1 MFDIRVFH
9 FATFTPVK
17 LRPPG
22 MSSNPTPVDRS
33 DAESPDS
40 AGSGSAPLVRL
51 GKYAIQGTLGS
62 GGMGSVYLAVDT
74 EGNRTVALKIL
85 PRERAENPALVKRF
99 QQEAASAQQLRHENI
114 VSVIDVGKAD
124 GFLYIALEYIDGTDV
139 ARLLKGKKA
148 LPLRRSLEIIKQVA
162 RALDHAFR
170 RGIVHRDI
178 KPSNMLIKRNGTVK
192 LTDMGLARS
201 VDETLDAGVTRTG
214 TTVGTVDYM
223 APEQARDSR
232 AADIRSDIYSL
243 GCAWYHM
250 LTGVPP
256 FPKGSITNKLY
267 AHISNPRP
275 DPRTV
280 NPDVPEQVVKIVQK
294 MMARE
299 PAKRYP
305 TPAELLEALERIS
318 FRGDKYSDRFLSV
331 LSDVVQDAEG
341 EPAVIVSEPAPV
353 RRRRSPARRTPAA
366 RQPVRRRRPR
376 PAALLPE
383 FGRVLG
389 VILGGLLATTALWW
403 ALVAWFPGT

>member
-1 MFDIRVFH
+1 
-9 FATFTPVK
+9 
-17 LRPPG
+17 

-33 DAESPDS
+33 EPESADS
-40 AGSGSAPLVRL
+40 AGAENAPFVRL
-51 GKYAIQGTLGS
+51 GKYTIQGTLGS
-62 GGMGSVYLAVDT
+62 GGMGSVYLAVNT
-74 EGNRTVALKIL
+74 EDNRTVALKIL
-85 PRERAENPALVKRF
+85 PRDRAENPALVRRF
-99 QQEAASAQQLRHENI
+99 EQEAAAARQLQHENI
-114 VSVIDVGKAD
+114 VSVIDVGQAD

-139 ARLLKGKKA
+139 AKLLRSKGA
-148 LPLRRSLEIIKQVA
+148 LPLRRSLEIIKQVT

-170 RGIVHRDI
+170 QGIVHRDI

-201 VDETLDAGVTRTG
+201 VDETLDSGVTRVG

-223 APEQARDSR
+223 APEQARDSK

-243 GCAWYHM
+243 GCTWYHM
-250 LTGVPP
+250 LTGFPP

-275 DPRTV
+275 DPRNI
-280 NPDVPEQVVKIVQK
+280 NPEVPEHVVKIVHK
-294 MMARE
+294 MMARD

-331 LSDVVQDAEG
+331 LSDVVQDAG
-341 EPAVIVSEPAPV
+341 VEPAILVADVPTVRRDPV
-353 RRRRSPARRTPAA
+353 RRRPAKVRGHARRK
-366 RQPVRRRRPR
+366 PVW
-376 PAALLPE
+376 LPE

-389 VILGGLLATTALWW
+389 VILGGLLAVTALWW
-403 ALVAWFPGT
+403 AVVVWFPA